1 MHRWVIGVDLGGTL
15 IRAIRTDLAGGKGA
29 RAQMPTEAEQGGE
42 AVLERICS
50 VIEEVIQEVDSEEVL
65 GIGVGAPGPIDA
77 SGRIYDPPNLPGF
90 GDLSLSG
97 YIHDRFGRP
106 AFAGNDA
113 NLAALG
119 EHQFGAGQGV
129 DDMVYLTISTGIGG
143 GIISAGRLLLG
154 ARGYAAEVGHQ
165 TLVAGGPICGCG
177 QPGHLE
183 ALASGPSIVRNA
195 KERIE
200 AGETSRIA
208 EFGDDITGES
218 IAEAAQAG
226 DELAQDL
233 FRQAGFYIGLG
244 LVNLIHILEPQRVL
258 IGGGV
263 SLAGDLIF
271 DPIRETVRERVMSPV
286 FLDVEILPAA
296 LGVDVGL
303 MGAVALVLSST
314 ASSSMASV

>member
-1 MHRWVIGVDLGGTL
+1 M
-15 IRAIRTDLAGGKGA
+15 
-29 RAQMPTEAEQGGE
+29 
-42 AVLERICS
+42 
-50 VIEEVIQEVDSEEVL
+50 QEINADEVL
-65 GIGVGAPGPIDA
+65 GIGIGAPGPIDA
-77 SGRIYDPPNLPGF
+77 DGRIYDPPNLPGF
-90 GDLSLSG
+90 GDLSISG

-106 AFAGNDA
+106 TFAGNDA

-129 DDMVYLTISTGIGG
+129 NDLVYLTISTGIGG
-143 GIISAGRLLLG
+143 GIISGGRLLLG

-165 TLVAGGPICGCG
+165 TLITDGPICGCG

-195 KERIE
+195 KERME
-200 AGETSRIA
+200 AGEDSTITD
-208 EFGDDITGES
+208 FGDEITSES
-218 IAEAAQAG
+218 IAEAARAG
-226 DELAQDL
+226 DELAREL
-233 FRQAGFYIGLG
+233 FADAGFYIGLG

-271 DPIRETVRERVMSPV
+271 DPIRETVRQHVMSPV

-303 MGAVALVLSST
+303 MGAVALVLSS
-314 ASSSMASV
+314 SMLSSMASV

>member
-15 IRAIRTDLAGGKGA
+15 IRAIRTDLAGAKGA
-29 RAQMPTEAEQGGE
+29 RAQLPTEAESSGE
-42 AVLERICS
+42 AVLERISS
-50 VIEEVIQEVDSEEVL
+50 VIEEVMQEIDTDEVL
-65 GIGVGAPGPIDA
+65 GIGIGAPGPIDA
-77 SGRIYDPPNLPGF
+77 GGRIYDAPNLPGF
-90 GDLSLSG
+90 GDLSISG

-106 AFAGNDA
+106 TFAGNDA

-143 GIISAGRLLLG
+143 GIISGGSLLLG

-165 TLVAGGPICGCG
+165 TLIADGPICGCG

-183 ALASGPSIVRNA
+183 ALSSGPSIVRNA
-195 KERIE
+195 RERME
-200 AGETSRIA
+200 TGEDSTITD
-208 EFGDDITGES
+208 FGDEITGES
-218 IAEAAQAG
+218 IAEAAKAG
-226 DELAQDL
+226 DELARDL
-233 FRQAGFYIGLG
+233 FKQAGFYIGLG

-271 DPIRETVRERVMSPV
+271 DPIRETVEQHVMSPV

-303 MGAVALVLSST
+303 MGAVALVL
-314 ASSSMASV
+314 ASV